1 MLARPQAAG
10 NLAIIMKIRV
20 LIIEDESLIRW
31 SLRQKL
37 EEQGYTVDEASD
49 AATGLDLHAHR
60 NYDLILLDYK
70 LPDLTGLD
78 VLRKVRE
85 HDSESVIIMI
95 TAFSRLEQAV
105 EAIRLGA
112 YDYIAKPFNM
122 DELMFTI
129 QKGLETTEL
138 RRQVRELRGN
148 LQREFGFDKM
158 IGRDES
164 MVRVFDLLQNIAQS
178 GASTVFLRGD
188 SGTGKDLAA
197 RIIHHNSD
205 RAHRRFM
212 NITCTALSETL
223 LESELFGHE
232 RGAFTDA
239 RQQKKGLLE
248 LADSGTVFLDE
259 VGDMPPALQA
269 KLLRFLEERA
279 FRRVGGID
287 DISVDVRVIAATNRD
302 IEKAIR
308 EGQFREDLYYRLN
321 VVPVYLPPLRE
332 RGDDI
337 RLLTQHFVSHFAKE
351 FKKNVVGVSEAAYA
365 KLQNYPW
372 EGNVRELRNVI
383 ERAALLCRGEHI
395 EPTDIALG
403 RLDDEQ
409 DEGLDVL
416 RLPTGGLDLARV
428 EEHLCK
434 EAMRRTNN
442 NQTQAAK
449 LLHISRDQLRYRLE
463 KFGIIGVEKA
473 NMQPHAPAFGISRWQ
488 FVAGVVGH
496 GHFQLPPHLLEFQ
509 IGGLLQHVP
518 GPRDPGLHRRCVDV
532 IGIDRGQQSGQP
544 GAAPGHVVQR

>member
-1 MLARPQAAG
+1 M
-10 NLAIIMKIRV
+10 NIRV

-37 EEQGYTVDEASD
+37 EEQNYIVDEAAD
-49 AATGLDLHAHR
+49 AASGLDKHAHQ
-60 NYDLILLDYK
+60 NYDLILLDYR
-70 LPDLTGLD
+70 LPDMTGLE
-78 VLRKVRE
+78 VLRKVRAK
-85 HDSESVIIMI
+85 DSESVVIMI

-112 YDYIAKPFNM
+112 FDYIAKPFNM

-148 LQREFGFDKM
+148 LQREYGFDKM

-164 MVRVFDLLQNIAQS
+164 MVRVFELLRDIAQS
-178 GASTVFLRGD
+178 GTSTVFVRGE

-197 RIIHHNSD
+197 RIIHHNSN
-205 RAHRRFM
+205 RAHKRFM

-239 RQQKKGLLE
+239 KQQKKGLLE
-248 LADSGTVFLDE
+248 LADGGTVFLDE

-269 KLLRFLEERA
+269 KLLRFLEERM
-279 FRRVGGID
+279 FRRVGGTD

-308 EGQFREDLYYRLN
+308 EGKFREDLYYRLN

-337 RLLTQHFVSHFAKE
+337 RMLTQHFVAHFARE
-351 FKKNVVGVSEAAYA
+351 FKKQVTGVTEEAYK
-365 KLQNYPW
+365 KLMNYTW

-383 ERAALLCRGEHI
+383 ERATLLCKGGQI
-395 EPTDIALG
+395 EPKDIALG
-403 RLDDEQ
+403 RLD
-409 DEGLDVL
+409 EGANGEGIDGL
-416 RLPTGGLDLARV
+416 RLPSAGIDLAKV
-428 EEHLCK
+428 EEHLCR
-434 EAMRRTNN
+434 EAMRRANN
-442 NQTQAAK
+442 NQTQAAR

-463 KFGIIGVEKA
+463 KFGI
-473 NMQPHAPAFGISRWQ
+473 QTPS
-488 FVAGVVGH
+488 
-496 GHFQLPPHLLEFQ
+496 
-509 IGGLLQHVP
+509 
-518 GPRDPGLHRRCVDV
+518 
-532 IGIDRGQQSGQP
+532 
-544 GAAPGHVVQR
+544 